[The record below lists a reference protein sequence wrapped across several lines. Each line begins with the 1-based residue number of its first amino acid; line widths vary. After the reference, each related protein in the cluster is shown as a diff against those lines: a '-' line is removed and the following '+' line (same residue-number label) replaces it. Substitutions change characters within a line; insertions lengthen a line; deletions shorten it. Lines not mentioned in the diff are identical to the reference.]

1 MARKLAV
8 DLIRVGSREGG
19 AVQIMGAIESRD
31 PLLAFMGTD
40 ARDYVND
47 VTEMYCHIVR
57 TISRL
62 ISKLD
67 PGGPAV
73 ERMDA
78 AILLEKFLSANTH
91 RLDFVDFAA
100 SLARDL
106 GLKGGREEA
115 DALLTLS
122 KFRTE
127 KQRLHKMS
135 WEEFVYL
142 HPAMMHVVDTIDSP
156 EEDELLEI

>member
-8 DLIRVGSREGG
+8 DLIRVYGKGG
-19 AVQIMGAIESRD
+19 ATQIMGAIESRD
-31 PLLAFMGTD
+31 PLLALVGPD
-40 ARDYVND
+40 ARGYVND

-57 TISRL
+57 IVSRL

-67 PGGPAV
+67 RDGLAM

-78 AILLEKFLSANTH
+78 AIVLEKFLSANTP

-106 GLKGGREEA
+106 DLKGGRDEA
-115 DALLTLS
+115 NALLMLS
-122 KFRTE
+122 KFRGE
-127 KQRLHKMS
+127 KWRLHKMK

-142 HPAMMHVVDTIDSP
+142 HSTIDHVTDITNSP

>member
-1 MARKLAV
+1 
-8 DLIRVGSREGG
+8 
-19 AVQIMGAIESRD
+19 
-31 PLLAFMGTD
+31 
-40 ARDYVND
+40 

-67 PGGPAV
+67 LGGPAV

-78 AILLEKFLSANTH
+78 AILLEKFLSANTS

-115 DALLTLS
+115 EALLTLS

-127 KQRLHKMS
+127 RQRRHRMS

-142 HPAMMHVVDTIDSP
+142 HPAMTHVVDTIDSP